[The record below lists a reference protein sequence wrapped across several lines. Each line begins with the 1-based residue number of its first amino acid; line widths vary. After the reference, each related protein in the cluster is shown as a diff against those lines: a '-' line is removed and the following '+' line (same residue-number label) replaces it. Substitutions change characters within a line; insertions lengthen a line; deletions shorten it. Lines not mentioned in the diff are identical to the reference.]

1 MDARF
6 TELLTPY
13 LPYLGD
19 RELTAD
25 TPLREYGLDSMQAIE
40 LMLSVEDTYG
50 VELPD
55 EQLTEETFST
65 AGKLWDA
72 LSGQLGGQGS
82 ETAPA
87 ADAV

>member
-1 MDARF
+1 
-6 TELLTPY
+6 
-13 LPYLGD
+13 
-19 RELTAD
+19 
-25 TPLREYGLDSMQAIE
+25 
-40 LMLSVEDTYG
+40 